1 MERASILAALAN
13 SHLFTG
19 MLGMQIRLFDF
30 HAFVR
35 YGNRASRR
43 LERIL
48 ALHPQRLGNINYAQ
62 LAVHKPRSLYA
73 AIEVLG
79 LLQRFVSCGIIRA
92 SIKIRFADGGCQ
104 HVYHADIPLKYRER
118 IVAEFLK
125 KPL

>member
-1 MERASILAALAN
+1 MQLARKVA
-13 SHLFTG
+13 G
-19 MLGMQIRLFDF
+19 I
-30 HAFVR
+30 
-35 YGNRASRR
+35 
-43 LERIL
+43 
-48 ALHPQRLGNINYAQ
+48 INYAQ

-125 KPL
+125 KPLKLLVAFRPLFKIRPAVKRPPITEHNGFCMAVDMRNTLE